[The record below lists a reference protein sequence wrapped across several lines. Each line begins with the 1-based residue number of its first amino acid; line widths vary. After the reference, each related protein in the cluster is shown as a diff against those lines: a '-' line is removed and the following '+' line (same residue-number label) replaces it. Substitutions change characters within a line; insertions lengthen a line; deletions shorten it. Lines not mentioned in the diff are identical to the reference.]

1 MKNTIS
7 KLSQMVLGVF
17 VSRVDAGACVPPECC
32 AKNRRYA
39 CLGACTVA
47 TRCTP

>member
-7 KLSQMVLGVF
+7 KLSHWVLGVF
-17 VSRVDAGACVPPECC
+17 VPRVDAGACVPHECC

-39 CLGACTVA
+39 CLGACTVV
-47 TRCTP
+47 TPCTP

>member
-1 MKNTIS
+1 VKNTIN

-17 VSRVDAGACVPPECC
+17 VSRVDAGACVPPDCC

-39 CLGACTVA
+39 CLGACTRNA
-47 TRCTP
+47 LCTP

>member
-7 KLSQMVLGVF
+7 KLSNWVLGAF
-17 VSRVDAGACVPPECC
+17 VPRVDAGACVPPECC

-47 TRCTP
+47 HTCTP

>member
-7 KLSQMVLGVF
+7 KFSQRVLGMF
-17 VSRVDAGACVPPECC
+17 VPRVDAGACVPPDCC

-39 CLGACTVA
+39 CLGACTRA
-47 TRCTP
+47 ALCTP